1 VKRKDGAFATGVLH
15 LWHAAADRGRLAAN
29 ERRLSDIISS
39 DTIRAQRG
47 LSALQNAAAAAKAG

>member
-1 VKRKDGAFATGVLH
+1 VFATAVLH
-15 LWHAAADRGRLAAN
+15 LWHAQADRARLAEN

-47 LSALQNAAAAAKAG
+47 LSVLQHAAAAMKAG